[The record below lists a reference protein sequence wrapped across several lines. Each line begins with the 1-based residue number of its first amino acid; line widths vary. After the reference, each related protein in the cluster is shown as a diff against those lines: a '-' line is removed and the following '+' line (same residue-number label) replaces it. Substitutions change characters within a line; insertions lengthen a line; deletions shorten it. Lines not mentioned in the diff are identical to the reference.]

1 MLKTLLI
8 FTIASV
14 ASSFSGTVVSVSRQK
29 GLERNRNFVHELSA
43 IPKRKAKQNLF
54 QVRATAFL
62 NGDTKRDKPDS
73 AQSTLDKALDSEALS
88 LELLRQKLEFE
99 ALLEQ
104 HGQRLDLLKSSST
117 VNGIGDNNTIEIVS
131 ESIKTPVKEEPSSQ
145 FTIPTISPVWQA
157 RLLLLV
163 SAALYGTNFTFVKML
178 NECVPVQVGTAMRF
192 SLAALV
198 TLPMMFQQSS
208 KEDTTLDLTSQSQ
221 SDSSFTDAYVQSDF
235 GNLQIE
241 NFDTAAVS
249 AGAILGGIE
258 VGFWNSIGYLSQA
271 VGLETTPA
279 STSAFV
285 CSLAVVVVPILDYLS
300 GKKLLTRQTI
310 GALFAVAGVGFLEL
324 DGFSASGVADM
335 ASGGP
340 VLSSGD
346 LFTLVQPLAFG
357 IGFWRMEHYM
367 RKFPTGAMKMT
378 GSQLSTVAVS
388 SIACFLATSGL
399 GELPELSQFMQWM
412 TDPSIMFAVAW
423 TGLITTALTVYME
436 TLALKTLSAAETT
449 MLFSTEPIFGGI
461 CASAMLGESFGVG
474 GLAGA
479 AMVLSGCLYSNMG
492 IVKKDEEDLI

>member
-1 MLKTLLI
+1 MLKTLII
-8 FTIASV
+8 FSIASV

-29 GLERNRNFVHELSA
+29 SLERNRNFVHELSA
-43 IPKRKAKQNLF
+43 IPKREAKQNPF

-62 NGDTKRDKPDS
+62 NGDTKQDRPDS

-88 LELLRQKLEFE
+88 LELLRQRLEFE

-104 HGQRLDLLKSSST
+104 HGQRLDLLKPSST
-117 VNGIGDNNTIEIVS
+117 VNDIGDNNTIEIVS
-131 ESIKTPVKEEPSSQ
+131 ESINTPVKESSQ

-178 NECVPVQVGTAMRF
+178 NEYVPVQVGTAMRF

-208 KEDTTLDLTSQSQ
+208 EEDTTLDSTTLSQ
-221 SDSSFTDAYVQSDF
+221 SDSSLTDAYIQNDF
-235 GNLQIE
+235 VNLQIE
-241 NFDTAAVS
+241 NVDTAAVS
-249 AGAILGGIE
+249 AGAIMGGIE
-258 VGFWNSIGYLSQA
+258 VGLWNSIGYLSQA

-300 GKKLLTRQTI
+300 GKKILTRQTI
-310 GALFAVAGVGFLEL
+310 GALCAVAGVGFLEL

-335 ASGGP
+335 ASGP

-367 RKFPTGAMKMT
+367 HKFPSGAMKMT
-378 GSQLSTVAVS
+378 GSQLSTVALS
-388 SIACFLATSGL
+388 SIACFFATSGL

-461 CASAMLGESFGVG
+461 CASAMLGETFGVG